1 MQKILPCLW
10 FNNNAEEAVKFYTT
24 LFKNSKILATS
35 HYGKN
40 QPMPEGTVLTIDFQI
55 EGQEVQAL
63 NGGAEFKFNE
73 AMSLVVNCDSQQ
85 EIDTYWDALT
95 ADGGDE
101 SVCGWLKDKYGLSW
115 QIVPAALA
123 GWMQSSDPA
132 RTQRV
137 MDALL
142 KMKKL
147 DIKTLQSAYEHA

>member
-1 MQKILPCLW
+1 MQKIQPCLW
-10 FNNNAEEAVKFYTT
+10 FNNDAEEAVKFYTS

-55 EGQEVQAL
+55 EDQPLQAL

-73 AMSLVVNCDSQQ
+73 AISLVVHCDSQA
-85 EIDTYWDALT
+85 EIDKYWDALI
-95 ADGGDE
+95 AGGGE
-101 SVCGWLKDKYGLSW
+101 ASVCGWLKDKYGLSW

-123 GWMQSSDPA
+123 GWMQSTDPA